1 MVILPCYNTHY
12 TMTQKSPFEIRA
24 DLLKLSQDHL
34 EKQYEANLEFM
45 GKAYFKMLEQG
56 QITQENM
63 QQFMPKFPDT
73 TEILAKAKEFYAFV
87 NTQK

>member
-1 MVILPCYNTHY
+1 
-12 TMTQKSPFEIRA
+12 MTQKSPFEIRA
-24 DLLKLSQDHL
+24 DLLKMSQDHL

-63 QQFMPKFPDT
+63 QKFMPK
-73 TEILAKAKEFYAFV
+73 
-87 NTQK
+87 